1 MTFDTARMI
10 GLVAGILT
18 TSSLLPQLLKTIKTR
33 SSGDLSLVM
42 LLMFWIGI
50 VCWLVYGMMVNEWP
64 IIASNS
70 VTLVMVSILVICKIR
85 YQ

>member
-1 MTFDTARMI
+1 MI